1 MASVERLPTALHSLD
16 AEQAVLGS
24 ILLEPQA
31 WALIAGKVTDADF
44 YRPEHRILFAAIARR
59 AFAGESIEPIAVLED
74 LDRAGQL
81 AKCGGRDYIASLIER
96 VVSPKNVEAYAAV
109 VRDYSTLRRLRRT
122 GEEIV
127 RLVDKQGTRSAADLV
142 ADASRMVAALTERA
156 RTAYGLIDAETLA
169 REFFDDLDRR
179 RDGDT
184 GLMLGLPDFDR
195 LTNGLEAGDLVV
207 LAGRPGMG
215 KTALLVSIA
224 AHVSRDRGV
233 AVFSAEM
240 PKEQLMRRCVS
251 LLATVDQARLRRASM
266 LTDDEWAAVGEAIVK
281 IGRRHLWIDEYPSPP
296 LAHIRAESLAL
307 ASRVELALVMV
318 DYAQLVRGEGHNRYE
333 QLRDVAYG
341 LKDLAKELRV
351 PVIALAQLNR
361 DVERRED
368 KRPRMADLRDSGAIE
383 EAADIIGLLYREGY
397 YDPSF
402 HMPYVLECQIEK
414 NRNGE
419 LGECLWHFSGPYSR
433 VFTLDRI
440 SAEDYR
446 RERAQRGRAAR
457 QSPEVDF

>member
-184 GLMLGLPDFDR
+184 GLMLGPPDFDR

-240 PKEQLMRRCVS
+240 PKEQLMRRC
-251 LLATVDQARLRRASM
+251 
-266 LTDDEWAAVGEAIVK
+266 
-281 IGRRHLWIDEYPSPP
+281 
-296 LAHIRAESLAL
+296 
-307 ASRVELALVMV
+307 
-318 DYAQLVRGEGHNRYE
+318 
-333 QLRDVAYG
+333 
-341 LKDLAKELRV
+341 
-351 PVIALAQLNR
+351 
-361 DVERRED
+361 
-368 KRPRMADLRDSGAIE
+368 
-383 EAADIIGLLYREGY
+383 
-397 YDPSF
+397 
-402 HMPYVLECQIEK
+402 
-414 NRNGE
+414 
-419 LGECLWHFSGPYSR
+419 
-433 VFTLDRI
+433 
-440 SAEDYR
+440 
-446 RERAQRGRAAR
+446 
-457 QSPEVDF
+457 